1 MIDLHTHLLPDW
13 DDGAKNWEDAIAM
26 CRAAIA
32 DGITAIALTPH
43 VHRLTRYNDDFSR
56 LEEKFTAFLA
66 NATDRGLAFY
76 RGAEVFVHHEIK
88 DEAKNKKLTIN
99 GGNYLFIE
107 FPAESIIPGVKD
119 FLYDLMLNGIIP
131 IISHPE
137 RNAVFAA
144 KPNLLYDLIRMG
156 CLGQV
161 TAMSIAGAFGPE
173 VKKTADLFLKHNL
186 VHVIASD
193 AHNVDKR
200 PPKLSGGVKAAAA
213 VVGQDKAQ
221 AMVGE
226 IPQAIVDD
234 EGIPDWGEPEN
245 PLKERKHW
253 TIKLPKK
260 AIAED

>member
-13 DDGAKNWEDAIAM
+13 DDGARSWDDAVQM
-26 CRAAIA
+26 CRAALE
-32 DGITAIALTPH
+32 DGITGIALTPH
-43 VHRLTRYNDDFSR
+43 FHRLTKYGDDFNI
-56 LEEKFTAFLA
+56 LNEKLTIFL
-66 NATDRGLAFY
+66 DKVEGRGLAFF
-76 RGAEVFVHHEIK
+76 RGAEVFVHHEIRE
-88 DEAKNKKLTIN
+88 EAKSKKLTIN

-107 FPAESIIPGVKD
+107 FPAETIIPGVKD
-119 FLYDLMLNGIIP
+119 FIYDLMLSGIIP

-144 KPNLLYDLIRMG
+144 RPDLLFDLIQMG

-161 TAMSIAGAFGPE
+161 TAMSVSGSFGPE
-173 VKKTADLFLKHNL
+173 VKKTAELFLKHNL

-193 AHNVDKR
+193 AHDVNKR
-200 PPKLSGGVKAAAA
+200 PLKLSGGVEAAAA
-213 VVGQDKAQ
+213 VVGKEKAE

-245 PLKERKHW
+245 PVKPRKKYAFKVPW
-253 TIKLPKK
+253 GT
-260 AIAED
+260 